1 MRLEREVWFLSLIT
15 DQQHFVSPK
24 DPSRNHRAYRLTA
37 AKLDPPIIPFMPLLI
52 KGNLKP
58 HPGQTGGSTGG
69 VRMKDRHPLGGLSGR
84 KTLPALIPTLGSN
97 RPERVGRWE
106 GGGMKSL

>member
-1 MRLEREVWFLSLIT
+1 MWFLSLTT

-52 KGNLKP
+52 KGNLKT
-58 HPGQTGGSTGG
+58 HPGQAGGSTGG
-69 VRMKDRHPLGGLSGR
+69 VGMKDRHPLGGGGRSSGR
-84 KTLPALIPTLGSN
+84 ETLPALIPTPGSES
-97 RPERVGRWE
+97 PERVGRWE

>member
-1 MRLEREVWFLSLIT
+1 MWFLSLTT

-52 KGNLKP
+52 KGNLKT
-58 HPGQTGGSTGG
+58 HPGQAGGSSGG
-69 VRMKDRHPLGGLSGR
+69 VRMKDRHPLGGSSGR
-84 KTLPALIPTLGSN
+84 KTLPALIPTPGSK

-106 GGGMKSL
+106 GGSMKSL